1 MIFLKR
7 LLLNVLDSD
16 ADDSVNL
23 GGNRPRRKA
32 SIPLVTSGI
41 LEFVNGLDN
50 MIKMNYAAAVA
61 IAAAGAAI
69 GDENGTPFA
78 LRSNVVQLVRQ
89 RC

>member
-1 MIFLKR
+1 MIA
-7 LLLNVLDSD
+7 SD
-16 ADDSVNL
+16 ADDSINL

-41 LEFVNGLDN
+41 LEFLNGLDN

-61 IAAAGAAI
+61 AAGAAI

-78 LRSNVVQLVRQ
+78 GVTLYNSYDSDASADSYEF
-89 RC
+89 